1 MTIRSLKRMSFVQP
15 EAESILRDSSNIVHA
30 IILDSIDSTDA
41 LARNIIAEAAR
52 EDQPLAPTLILAK
65 SQRKGRGRRG
75 HSWVSPEGG
84 LYLNYIRS
92 GFSPEELKYLSLGVA
107 VALCRV
113 LESLGPIHPRIK
125 WPNDIFL
132 EGAKLAGFLCYV
144 LRAEES
150 YGSIGLGMNLRR
162 APELGPE
169 APYEARALR
178 AAIPEAKLDPQPLS
192 IAFVEALE
200 SALKDLSLT
209 HDAWRSRL
217 LHRPG
222 EKIRG
227 FLENGEAFVGEYQG
241 VDQDGCLLL
250 QTETGL
256 RKLSSGEVF

>member
-1 MTIRSLKRMSFVQP
+1 MSVVQP
-15 EAESILRDSSNIVHA
+15 EAERILRDSKHIVHA
-30 IILDSIDSTDA
+30 IILDSIESTDA
-41 LARNIIAEAAR
+41 LARRIIAETAD
-52 EDQPLAPTLILAK
+52 EDQPLPPTLILAK

-75 HSWVSPEGG
+75 RSWVSPEGG

-92 GFSPEELKYLSLGVA
+92 GFFPEKLKYLSLGVA

-125 WPNDIFL
+125 WPNDILL
-132 EGAKLAGFLCYV
+132 EGGKLAGFLCYV

-169 APYEARALR
+169 APYEAQAL
-178 AAIPEAKLDPQPLS
+178 ADMIPEAELDPQRLS

-200 SALKDLSLT
+200 SALKDLSST
-209 HDAWRSRL
+209 HGAWCSRL

-222 EKIRG
+222 EKIRVS
-227 FLENGEAFVGEYQG
+227 LESGEEFVGEYEG

-250 QTETGL
+250 RTGTGP
-256 RKLSSGEVF
+256 RKLSSGEVFQVS